1 MLVLFSRFGYNE
13 INITGLVAVLNTGF
27 HGSYLRVK
35 FLRTTQDRLPS
46 LSFQTYL
53 TSYSSE
59 HSEHWYTDGG
69 LARAVV
75 LLSRR
80 FWPREPRHNSIPTMS
95 PRRSLL
101 GTISRELAAA

>member
-27 HGSYLRVK
+27 HGFYLRVK

-46 LSFQTYL
+46 LSFQTY
-53 TSYSSE
+53 T
-59 HSEHWYTDGG
+59 
-69 LARAVV
+69 VV

-80 FWPREPRHNSIPTMS
+80 FWPREPRNNSIPTMS